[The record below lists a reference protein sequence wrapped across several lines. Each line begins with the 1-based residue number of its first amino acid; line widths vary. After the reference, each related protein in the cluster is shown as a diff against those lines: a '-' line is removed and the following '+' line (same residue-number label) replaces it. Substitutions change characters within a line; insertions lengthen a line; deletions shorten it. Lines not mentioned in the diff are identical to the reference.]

1 MEGRAARPTNP
12 RRVPQHALMRTRSR
26 VPRVPNREI
35 LLVCEL
41 VHRPSFARREIID
54 VARNASAVGGFGQLK
69 GVLQTGWRGNSLG
82 FPHRE
87 AAKTSTVPAPR
98 RWYKA

>member
-35 LLVCEL
+35 FCSYV
-41 VHRPSFARREIID
+41 SWFTGQ
-54 VARNASAVGGFGQLK
+54 ASHDG
-69 GVLQTGWRGNSLG
+69 R
-82 FPHRE
+82 
-87 AAKTSTVPAPR
+87 
-98 RWYKA
+98 